1 MHKTDFAPV
10 LSATSNL
17 DSVWIISVSQLVSN
31 LNNPKRLTLLDQ
43 SWARHLHS
51 KPFAVHL
58 FGRDFPAVLKA
69 EPAIMA

>member
-1 MHKTDFAPV
+1 V

-51 KPFAVHL
+51 KPFAAHL
-58 FGRDFPAVLKA
+58 FGRDFPAV
-69 EPAIMA
+69 